1 MPRKPKQPCAYPNC
15 NKLCEGR
22 YCEEH
27 KRLTDKSYNSFSRP
41 KDTNKK
47 YGRAWR
53 KVRERYVQSHPLCE
67 QCLKEGRMTP
77 TEEVHHIKPIS
88 QGDYTPQVTKELHKA
103 ADAQMAE
110 LLNYERDLVQISK
123 DLLKIIR
130 QDIKETL
137 NEAVKKLGSG
147 L

>member
-1 MPRKPKQPCAYPNC
+1 MPRKPKQPCAYSGC

-77 TEEVHHIKPIS
+77 TEEVHHIKPVS
-88 QGDYTPQVTKELHKA
+88 QGGTHSATNLMSLCKSCHNKIHY
-103 ADAQMAE
+103 
-110 LLNYERDLVQISK
+110 QIG
-123 DLLKIIR
+123 DR
-130 QDIKETL
+130 
-137 NEAVKKLGSG
+137 
-147 L
+147 

>member
-27 KRLTDKSYNSFSRP
+27 KRLTDKRYNSLSRP

-77 TEEVHHIKPIS
+77 TEEVHHIKPVS
-88 QGDYTPQVTKELHKA
+88 QGGTHSSSNLMSLCKSCHNNLLLLCSVIRLCRTAGPLRVVQRMRSCYFFNDQMTHKA
-103 ADAQMAE
+103 
-110 LLNYERDLVQISK
+110 
-123 DLLKIIR
+123 
-130 QDIKETL
+130 
-137 NEAVKKLGSG
+137 
-147 L
+147 